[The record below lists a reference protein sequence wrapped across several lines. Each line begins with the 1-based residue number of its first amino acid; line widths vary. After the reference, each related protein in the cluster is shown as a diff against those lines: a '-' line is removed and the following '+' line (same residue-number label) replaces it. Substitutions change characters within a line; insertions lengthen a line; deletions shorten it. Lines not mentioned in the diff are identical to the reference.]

1 MSERDPYD
9 FSALANDPDFGDDST
24 SVLGPEHDPA
34 IAQQFVP
41 SEEAD
46 IDFELE
52 FEAMVGEESLAGPLA
67 ESNEQLR
74 QFQAVLQR
82 LGDSL
87 VDPQLEAEEAWL
99 EAMLLEDGSSEAGGT
114 DFLEQLRGGLSGGRP
129 DVESLFGETAE
140 MLDDL

>member
-1 MSERDPYD
+1 MAERDPYD

-24 SVLGPEHDPA
+24 PVLGPEHDPLTPH
-34 IAQQFVP
+34 QFVL

-46 IDFELE
+46 FEFELE
-52 FEAMVGEESLAGPLA
+52 LEAMMGDEFGAVPASED
-67 ESNEQLR
+67 EQLR

-99 EAMLLEDGSSEAGGT
+99 EAMLLEDGIPEPAGT
-114 DFLEQLRGGLSGGRP
+114 DFLEQLRSGLAAGSLDTG
-129 DVESLFGETAE
+129 DLFSAVEDS
-140 MLDDL
+140 LDDL